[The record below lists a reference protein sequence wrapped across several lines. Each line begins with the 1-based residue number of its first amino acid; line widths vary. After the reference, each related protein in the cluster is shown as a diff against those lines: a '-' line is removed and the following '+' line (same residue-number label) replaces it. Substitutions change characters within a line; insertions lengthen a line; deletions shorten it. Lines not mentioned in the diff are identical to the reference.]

1 MLDIK
6 WIRENP
12 QALVEALKKR
22 SWSVEDAEMM
32 VTDLVARDEARRAHV
47 ARLQEAQERR
57 NAASK
62 EIGKA
67 MAAKDTALA
76 ETLKAEVAELKG
88 FVQNGEAEERRLDQA
103 LNEALAVIPNV
114 PLADVPVGADER
126 DNVEIRK
133 VGDVPPRPKWA
144 KEHFEIGE
152 ALGFPVP
159 ALPC

>member
-12 QALVEALKKR
+12 HALADALKKR
-22 SWSVEDAEMM
+22 SWSSEDAEAT
-32 VTDLVARDEARRAHV
+32 VTDLIAKDEARRSHV

-76 ETLKAEVAELKG
+76 ERLKAEVAELKS
-88 FVQNGEAEERRLDQA
+88 FVQYGEAKNGDSTRR
-103 LNEALAVIPNV
+103 
-114 PLADVPVGADER
+114 
-126 DNVEIRK
+126 
-133 VGDVPPRPKWA
+133 
-144 KEHFEIGE
+144 
-152 ALGFPVP
+152 
-159 ALPC
+159 